1 MNTRVGF
8 VHAFKD
14 FWFRAGDFRG
24 SSTRG
29 QYWWIFLMN
38 TLVAVI
44 GVGILLVSGVAATFL
59 AWGQNDNQPL
69 EYVFGGFLGIVVVLI
84 LEWFL
89 FQGLPS
95 WALLI
100 RRYRDAGVSPWL
112 LLITRVVPIF
122 LTGLAISTTAV
133 QITIGILYLADLVIK
148 VLPTRQPVPL
158 WSTRPNEDGR
168 RVGMV
173 GAIPEF
179 FRRAGVFSGR
189 SSRSEYWW
197 IVLWGVIIAVISL
210 IVAVPLILFSTYA
223 VTTTLLDPGAGAF
236 RVLWST
242 IGVVFAVSSLFT
254 LPQFT
259 LLLRRFRDA
268 GVSPWWYGVL
278 WGAQLITAM
287 IAANSRTIAIAWI
300 VYFILWL
307 ITLIITVLPSKKPI
321 DNH

>member
-1 MNTRVGF
+1 MNTQVGF

-59 AWGQNDNQPL
+59 SWNQNENQPL

-148 VLPTRQPVPL
+148 VLPTRHPVPL

-197 IVLWGVIIAVISL
+197 IVLWGGYYCRHLTDCCGSVDL
-210 IVAVPLILFSTYA
+210 IFNICRDDHTFGPGCWCFPRVVVDNRRRIRCEFLIHFTAIHFAPASFPGCRGEPVVVRGVMGRSVNYSDDCCKLAHHCDCVDCLLYSVADYTHYHGS
-223 VTTTLLDPGAGAF
+223 AF
-236 RVLWST
+236 EE
-242 IGVVFAVSSLFT
+242 
-254 LPQFT
+254 
-259 LLLRRFRDA
+259 
-268 GVSPWWYGVL
+268 
-278 WGAQLITAM
+278 
-287 IAANSRTIAIAWI
+287 AN
-300 VYFILWL
+300 
-307 ITLIITVLPSKKPI
+307 
-321 DNH
+321 